1 MFRISTERGKVNS
14 YILFGLLF
22 LVACTP
28 TNGTLCFKTENA
40 GWSDFFYS
48 NRTDHKV
55 NEDMKLLITICEK
68 SASNDSKIVPFPV
81 KEIKQSNEKPSDCFF
96 DGKSLNV
103 GCPKNKYCEV
113 TVFEGVP
120 LPLCNPR

>member
-1 MFRISTERGKVNS
+1 MNS

-55 NEDMKLLITICEK
+55 NEDMKLLITICEAAKENKTEIVKPNDKLPKTTNLVNK
-68 SASNDSKIVPFPV
+68 S
-81 KEIKQSNEKPSDCFF
+81 SDCFF

-113 TVFEGVP
+113 SIFEGEP
-120 LPLCNPR
+120 LALCNPR

>member
-1 MFRISTERGKVNS
+1 VNS

-81 KEIKQSNEKPSDCFF
+81 KEIKQSNVNLRLGLENLFLEIKRIPKIFLLK
-96 DGKSLNV
+96 DGINCLSPTAV
-103 GCPKNKYCEV
+103 
-113 TVFEGVP
+113 
-120 LPLCNPR
+120 